1 MLKTPEPVD
10 ISAILSD
17 KGPITAEDFAQLSR
31 AVASDQVTQARQE
44 IESLLREVESGS
56 APSHSVRAG
65 IGA

>member
-31 AVASDQVTQARQE
+31 AVASVR
-44 IESLLREVESGS
+44 GS
-56 APSHSVRAG
+56 AGRAVG
-65 IGA
+65 SA